1 MAQKLIR
8 NIPDEVMA
16 ALEQKASAAGTNSE
30 DYIRQMIIRDAGLPL
45 VKVRYGIRFLSENGA
60 AHGTIRR
67 YEDHPNGVGGGCGS
81 LSQEQF
87 DAYNTAKELV
97 RRNQPGDRER
107 AFALLG
113 KHFDIVNEIA
123 V

>member
-8 NIPDEVMA
+8 DIPDAIMA

-30 DYIRQMIIRDAGLPL
+30 NYIRQLLIRDASEPI
-45 VKVRYGIRFLSENGA
+45 VKVRYGIRFLNENDA
-60 AHGTIRR
+60 ARGTIKR
-67 YEDHPNGVGGGCGS
+67 YEDHPNGVGGGCSG
-81 LSQEQF
+81 LSQEQIT
-87 DAYNTAKELV
+87 AYETAKELV

-107 AFALLG
+107 AFSLLNQ
-113 KHFDIVNEIA
+113 HFDIVNEVA